1 MYKARTITL
10 EDINISEIT
19 FALEGVSK
27 ALDEHQVAHIGEG
40 PDNLHAAIS
49 LLTKM
54 LRAYLDAE
62 APARRK
68 LRKMNIEAREPELRA
83 V

>member
-10 EDINISEIT
+10 EDININEIT

-40 PDNLHAAIS
+40 PDNLHGAIN

-54 LRAYLDAE
+54 LRAYLDAQE
-62 APARRK
+62 VVP
-68 LRKMNIEAREPELRA
+68 
-83 V
+83 